1 MNFYQRFHGRT
12 PPETHSH
19 PAEHQGQRPPFWVR
33 YYDWIVN
40 IVTLGKTQRI
50 HRETISLA
58 ALQPGD
64 TVLDMGCGT
73 GKLILAAEKVVGPE
87 GTAVGLDVEPAMI
100 AQARLHA
107 HKKQSRALFEVAS
120 IEEIPYPDEYFD
132 MAFSTLVFH
141 HLTDAQKEAGFA
153 ELRRV
158 LKPNGRLLI
167 VDLNP
172 SRRSLAT
179 SLPGHNQLAREDYVR
194 SEAVKRLAAAGF
206 GNIQSGPHPFP
217 QLSYALGEK
226 G

>member
-1 MNFYQRFHGRT
+1 MNFHQRLHDLT
-12 PPETHSH
+12 PSESDSH
-19 PAEHQGQRPPFWVR
+19 PDDPQRQRPPFWVR

-58 ALQPGD
+58 GLQPGD
-64 TVLDMGCGT
+64 AVLDMGCGT
-73 GKLILAAEKVVGPE
+73 GKLILEVEKIVGPQ

-100 AQARLHA
+100 EQARRHA
-107 HKKQSRALFEVAS
+107 RKKQSHALFEVAS
-120 IEEIPYPDEYFD
+120 IVEIPYTDESFD
-132 MAFSTLVFH
+132 VALSTLVFH

-172 SRRSLAT
+172 NRRSLAT
-179 SLPGHNQLAREDYVR
+179 SLPGHNQLAHEDYVR
-194 SEAVKRLAAAGF
+194 SEVVKILEAAGF
-206 GNIQSGPHPFP
+206 GNIQSGPHPFQ
-217 QLSYALGEK
+217 QLSYALGQK